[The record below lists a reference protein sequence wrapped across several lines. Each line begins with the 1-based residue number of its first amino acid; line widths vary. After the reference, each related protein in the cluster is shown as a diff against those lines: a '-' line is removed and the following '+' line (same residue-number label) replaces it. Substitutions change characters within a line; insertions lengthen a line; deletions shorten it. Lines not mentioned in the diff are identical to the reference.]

1 MSIVNNST
9 FGSPTYPLWLDADYV
24 KTNIGSVVL
33 SSPQTLAGS
42 AIIQIGTITVP
53 AGTTWV
59 TLNGWIDLQ
68 NSTSASTT
76 ISFYLGTTSTFDSAK
91 ASKLTGVGISVSGGT
106 LSDNYSVLDNL
117 SYYNSAGFT
126 TLGLYALNET
136 STSVSLTPKNA
147 YGQNTYTSL
156 PSVSGWTMSNTSGNI
171 SYFAGL

>member
-1 MSIVNNST
+1 MSIVINET
-9 FGSPTYPLWLDADYV
+9 FGAPTYPLWLDADYV
-24 KTNIGSVVL
+24 KTNIGSMVL
-33 SSPQTLAGS
+33 SSPQTLPASS
-42 AIIQIGTITVP
+42 AIQIGTITVP

-59 TLNGWIDLQ
+59 TLNGWIDIQ
-68 NSTSASTT
+68 NNILFSTT
-76 ISFYLGTTSTFDSAK
+76 ISLYLGKSSTFDSAS
-91 ASKLTGVGISVSGGT
+91 ASKLTGIIISAGIP
-106 LSDNYSVLDNL
+106 SDNYDVLDNL

>member
-33 SSPQTLAGS
+33 SSPQTLTGS
-42 AIIQIGTITVP
+42 SIIQIGTITVP

-68 NSTSASTT
+68 NSASFSTT
-76 ISFYLGTTSTFDSAK
+76 ISFYLGKTSTFDSSK
-91 ASKLTGVGISVSGGT
+91 ASKLTGVGISASG
-106 LSDNYSVLDNL
+106 DNYSVLDNL
-117 SYYNSAGFT
+117 SYYNSAGLT
-126 TLGLYALNET
+126 TLGIYALNET
-136 STSVSLTPKNA
+136 GTSVTLTPKNA

-156 PSVSGWTMSNTSGNI
+156 PSVSGWTMSNTSGII